1 MKDLLIK
8 KECHDG
14 IDLVEDD
21 MKITWLDNCETG
33 DLDKYTS
40 KESFSDCRNSP
51 YSVFSCYQLFS
62 HLLDE

>member
-1 MKDLLIK
+1 MKDLLIN
-8 KECHDG
+8 KECHG
-14 IDLVEDD
+14 EIDLVEDD

-33 DLDKYTS
+33 DKYTF
-40 KESFSDCRNSP
+40 KESFSDCRNLP